1 MARLTP
7 ERLLDALHDNYLG
20 DGDPDVKAVEVSNTG
35 LYLRLNND
43 AVIKVTADWLSGR
56 DYARF
61 IDQHDQALVA
71 EAEELR
77 KALDG
82 EYGDVVDDAGLCR
95 RYGIKDRPNE
105 GTSGSTN

>member
-7 ERLLDALHDNYLG
+7 ERLLGALHDNYLG
-20 DGDPDVKAVEVSNTG
+20 DGDPDVKAVEASSSG
-35 LYLRLNND
+35 LYLRLNSD
-43 AVIKVTADWLSGR
+43 AVIKVTADWLTGR
-56 DYARF
+56 DHARF

-82 EYGDVVDDAGLCR
+82 EYGDVVDDAELRR
-95 RYGIKDRPNE
+95 RYGIKDVSDE
-105 GTSGSTN
+105 ASK